1 MAAEPPEDLELFL
14 EVTLVSHF
22 MYQLARSE
30 FQADGLDPYMFGL
43 LVHVHHRGTM
53 TPTQL
58 AEETRVM
65 NTTIRDQ
72 VQNLVDRGLLARKPN
87 PDDAR
92 SYLVE
97 LTTAGERFYERG
109 TVAYDRA
116 RERLAEELGRPLP
129 DVQATVVELRR
140 AAARALDRI
149 DAEARGW
156 NSGSRGHARSV
167 GSGALARVL
176 RGARL
181 DDRRGA

>member
-1 MAAEPPEDLELFL
+1 MATEPPEDLELFL

-30 FQADGLDPYMFGL
+30 FEAAGLDPYMFGL
-43 LVHVHHRGTM
+43 LVHVHHRGKM

-97 LTTAGERFYERG
+97 LTPAGRRFYQRG

-116 RERLAEELGRPLP
+116 RKRLAKELGRPLP
-129 DVQATVVELRR
+129 DVRATVVELRR
-140 AAARALDRI
+140 AAARALDTI
-149 DAEARGW
+149 DPEVRG
-156 NSGSRGHARSV
+156 
-167 GSGALARVL
+167 
-176 RGARL
+176 
-181 DDRRGA
+181 